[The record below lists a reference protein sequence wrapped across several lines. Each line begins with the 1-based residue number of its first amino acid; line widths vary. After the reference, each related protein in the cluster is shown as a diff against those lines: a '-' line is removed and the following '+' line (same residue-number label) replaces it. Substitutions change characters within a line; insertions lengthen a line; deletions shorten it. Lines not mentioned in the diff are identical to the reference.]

1 VLISQ
6 IVIGKMPHIY
16 PEPERFLPERWSR
29 ENKETLPNVFSFLPF
44 GFGVRMCV
52 GEEWA
57 QKCTQKCTQK

>member
-1 VLISQ
+1 M
-6 IVIGKMPHIY
+6 GKMPHIY

-44 GFGVRMCV
+44 GFGVHMCV

-57 QKCTQKCTQK
+57 QNCTQK